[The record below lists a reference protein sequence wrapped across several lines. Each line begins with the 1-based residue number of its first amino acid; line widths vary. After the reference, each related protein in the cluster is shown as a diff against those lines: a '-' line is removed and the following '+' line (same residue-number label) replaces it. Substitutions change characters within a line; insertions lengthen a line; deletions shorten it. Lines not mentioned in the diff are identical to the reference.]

1 MRKFGVHYS
10 CVTGTVYTQF
20 TNMAADRWLED
31 RALYGRYN
39 CTSYQLMIGKKKQL
53 QETVHSSLLLG
64 CIYLLYM
71 LYSNLSRM
79 YCR

>member
-10 CVTGTVYTQF
+10 CVTGTVYIQF
-20 TNMAADRWLED
+20 TNMAADRCLED

-64 CIYLLYM
+64 CIYLLYV

>member
-10 CVTGTVYTQF
+10 CVTGTVYIQF
-20 TNMAADRWLED
+20 TNMAADRCLED